1 MPDPVYPRMTSERLA
16 SLAGRPRPAPAQITD
31 PDPAA
36 NWWGVVFAVS
46 ALLGAAAI
54 VVLVV
59 LASARPAAGQTVGPP
74 VYGPTTTLRAVS

>member
-46 ALLGAAAI
+46 AVAGAAVTDILAVTAI
-54 VVLVV
+54 
-59 LASARPAAGQTVGPP
+59 R
-74 VYGPTTTLRAVS
+74 